1 MIDAATGWYA
11 TPTSVKAVV
20 LDDTGRVLL
29 GLNPRGEWELPGGWP
44 DADDATLE
52 DTARREVAEESGLD
66 VTVDGFVTALLHRG
80 TGGLPPVA
88 LIVVRA
94 RVVGRTSLTTSD
106 EHSRMEFFDVDGLPI
121 PLPDVYRSVIARASG
136 EPEHRSR

>member
-1 MIDAATGWYA
+1 MIDAATGWYV

-44 DADDATLE
+44 DAGDAKLE

-66 VTVDGFVTALLHRG
+66 VVVDGFVTALLHRG

-88 LIVVRA
+88 LVVVRA
-94 RVVGRTSLTTSD
+94 RTVGSSVPVTSD
-106 EHSRMEFFDVDGLPI
+106 EHSRMEFFSPDRLPS
-121 PLPDVYRSVIARASG
+121 PLPDTYRAAIAQAG
-136 EPEHRSR
+136 AAQPP